1 MGSNNITYM
10 LFDMKWFYIFCVVQL
25 NILIQIVL
33 SYPSVL
39 KYDFW
44 MFLIADCEWNASRCC
59 KCVWFLTVQIQY
71 RKREHVVLKILV
83 LIFRLIQPF
92 LQCLDV
98 LLNFNHNLDLI
109 AVVAN
114 QTL

>member
-1 MGSNNITYM
+1 MGSDGITYM
-10 LFDMKWFYIFCVVQL
+10 LFDMKLFYVFCVVQL

-44 MFLIADCEWNASRCC
+44 MFLIADCEWNTSRCC
-59 KCVWFLTVQIQY
+59 KCVWFLSVKIQY

-83 LIFRLIQPF
+83 LIFRLIQLF

-98 LLNFNHNLDLI
+98 LLNFNRNLDLI